1 MGRYKNHDVFK
12 YPEEALYKALQAI
25 REDNMGIRG
34 ASRKYGVPR
43 GTIQDRLHGR
53 VKEAPRRMGPATVL
67 TQDEETHLEN
77 WLTEL
82 AKCGFPQKKNDLFT
96 SVQKIVSAKNK
107 KTPFKQ
113 NRPGEK
119 WYRAFIRRHPKL
131 SLREAEG
138 LTKARSIITEESIKK
153 WFRELKQFLEES
165 QVLDILEDPSR
176 IFNGDETSFSMCPKS
191 GKVLAPKGYKNIYE
205 VKKGNEKETITV
217 LLVFSADGR
226 TLTPMVVFPFV
237 RPNKAIV
244 DSIPSGW
251 FLGRSESGWMRS
263 DTFYEYIA
271 NGLNKW
277 LNENKVTRPIL
288 LLVDGHKSHLSVE
301 LSQFCHERGIILY
314 ALPPNTTHIMQPAD
328 VSVFKP
334 LKTNWK
340 KTVRQWQAKPENV
353 NCVLT
358 KCTFCPLLEQV
369 LQDESLPQTIQN
381 GFRKCG
387 LFPFNP
393 EAVDYSKCIQNRL
406 ERLNH
411 QDNIQKSDVTAQQFE
426 TTETVLT
433 TFKES
438 LLERGI
444 ENVQNIIEQL
454 QSIKQE
460 LYPRVETFQVL
471 ADGTLNMVDNNVIP
485 ESHQSVCTNDI
496 IEFEFKEFPNMWIG
510 EENNNLNSQVI
521 SEATH
526 ESEQIFD
533 EGEKIRILQDITIPN
548 TNLANTTNPIN
559 TNKSEDNTLSRQLI
573 NEGTH
578 ESEQKFDEGEKIR
591 ILQDITIPNTNLD
604 NTTNPTD
611 TNKSENKD
619 SIDKHLFFP
628 SPIIEGKRK
637 IQDRLPAAISS
648 DAFREHLKQKLEIKQ
663 KEAHEK
669 EKRKQERLER
679 AKQKKISAPKK
690 KRINKHIAMN
700 KDSEQKKIS
709 APKKKRTN
717 KNIDTNKD
725 IATSS
730 ALSKADVINEK
741 KQDSSKDTTKDTKM
755 NEPLSDSEMK
765 EVCARCE
772 FYLKDT
778 DDPTLQIVGCNRCL
792 RWYHLECITFEEEP
806 FICSLCAPK
815 QNNNNNRQLAKTT

>member
-1 MGRYKNHDVFK
+1 
-12 YPEEALYKALQAI
+12 
-25 REDNMGIRG
+25 
-34 ASRKYGVPR
+34 
-43 GTIQDRLHGR
+43 
-53 VKEAPRRMGPATVL
+53 
-67 TQDEETHLEN
+67 
-77 WLTEL
+77 
-82 AKCGFPQKKNDLFT
+82 
-96 SVQKIVSAKNK
+96 
-107 KTPFKQ
+107 
-113 NRPGEK
+113 
-119 WYRAFIRRHPKL
+119 
-131 SLREAEG
+131 
-138 LTKARSIITEESIKK
+138 
-153 WFRELKQFLEES
+153 
-165 QVLDILEDPSR
+165 
-176 IFNGDETSFSMCPKS
+176 MCPKS

-277 LNENKVTRPIL
+277 LDENKVTRPIL

-533 EGEKIRILQDITIPN
+533 
-548 TNLANTTNPIN
+548 
-559 TNKSEDNTLSRQLI
+559 
-573 NEGTH
+573 
-578 ESEQKFDEGEKIR
+578 
-591 ILQDITIPNTNLD
+591 
-604 NTTNPTD
+604 
-611 TNKSENKD
+611 
-619 SIDKHLFFP
+619 
-628 SPIIEGKRK
+628 
-637 IQDRLPAAISS
+637 
-648 DAFREHLKQKLEIKQ
+648 
-663 KEAHEK
+663 
-669 EKRKQERLER
+669 
-679 AKQKKISAPKK
+679 
-690 KRINKHIAMN
+690 
-700 KDSEQKKIS
+700 
-709 APKKKRTN
+709 
-717 KNIDTNKD
+717 
-725 IATSS
+725 
-730 ALSKADVINEK
+730 
-741 KQDSSKDTTKDTKM
+741 
-755 NEPLSDSEMK
+755 
-765 EVCARCE
+765 
-772 FYLKDT
+772 
-778 DDPTLQIVGCNRCL
+778 
-792 RWYHLECITFEEEP
+792 
-806 FICSLCAPK
+806 
-815 QNNNNNRQLAKTT
+815 

>member
-67 TQDEETHLEN
+67 TQDKETHLEN

-277 LNENKVTRPIL
+277 LDENKVTRPIL

-301 LSQFCHERGIILY
+301 LSQFSHERGIILY

-340 KTVRQWQAKPENV
+340 KTVRQWQAKPEN
-353 NCVLT
+353 
-358 KCTFCPLLEQV
+358 V

-433 TFKES
+433 TFKKS

-496 IEFEFKEFPNMWIG
+496 IEFEFKEFPNMWI
-510 EENNNLNSQVI
+510 
-521 SEATH
+521 
-526 ESEQIFD
+526 
-533 EGEKIRILQDITIPN
+533 
-548 TNLANTTNPIN
+548 
-559 TNKSEDNTLSRQLI
+559 
-573 NEGTH
+573 
-578 ESEQKFDEGEKIR
+578 
-591 ILQDITIPNTNLD
+591 
-604 NTTNPTD
+604 
-611 TNKSENKD
+611 
-619 SIDKHLFFP
+619 
-628 SPIIEGKRK
+628 
-637 IQDRLPAAISS
+637 

-765 EVCARCE
+765 EVVTVV
-772 FYLKDT
+772 LDGT
-778 DDPTLQIVGCNRCL
+778 I
-792 RWYHLECITFEEEP
+792 
-806 FICSLCAPK
+806 
-815 QNNNNNRQLAKTT
+815 